1 MPEFTRVA
9 SLSEIPE
16 NGAICVHLGGTAI
29 GLFRIG
35 GEVFAIGDICPHAH
49 AHLSEG
55 EIMGD
60 EVACPLH
67 FATFNIRTG
76 ECTGP
81 PADEDVET
89 YPVRIEG
96 DDVLVGI
103 EGGDEG

>member
-1 MPEFTRVA
+1 MAEFIRVA
-9 SLSEIPE
+9 SLASIPE
-16 NGAICVHLGGTAI
+16 NGAICVHVGKKAI

-35 GEVFAIGDICPHAH
+35 GDVCAIDDICPHAH

-81 PADEDVET
+81 PADEDVAT
-89 YPVRIEG
+89 YEVRIEG
-96 DDVLVGI
+96 NDVLISCDDQG
-103 EGGDEG
+103 